1 MSISLVT
8 KTIRF
13 ITVKIGPNE
22 VIVIVEKGRTGVG
35 IHSNAG
41 HLRRCNTK
49 IMIQIRGG
57 VTKSSDPNKIKSD
70 LSAQENPLNHELQ
83 ND

>member
-22 VIVIVEKGRTGVG
+22 VIVIVEKGRDRGRD
-35 IHSNAG
+35 S
-41 HLRRCNTK
+41 LKRRTFEEV
-49 IMIQIRGG
+49 QY
-57 VTKSSDPNKIKSD
+57 
-70 LSAQENPLNHELQ
+70 
-83 ND
+83 